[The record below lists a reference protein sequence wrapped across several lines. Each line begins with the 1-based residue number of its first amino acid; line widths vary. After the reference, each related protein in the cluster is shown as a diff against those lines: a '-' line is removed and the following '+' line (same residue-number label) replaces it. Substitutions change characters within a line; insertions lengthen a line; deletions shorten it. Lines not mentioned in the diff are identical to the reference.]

1 MSCERY
7 ENDLAL
13 HVEGDLPRHEV
24 AAIERHLAICESCRA
39 FCSGLEA
46 SQRMLKSLADEPIP
60 AAALYAARARVL
72 DEITRPAA
80 IGWRLARWG
89 WASAAAAAVLVVA
102 LLIAWRAQQRPNAH
116 PHSTV
121 AVLTPPSAVIDAAP
135 VLPRSTPSPSASVS
149 PTRER
154 RVASQIPRLSPKDA
168 DQLARA
174 VVIVS
179 RIETLADVS
188 REISERD
195 VTPEAPLT
203 RIATDDPNVVIYW
216 QFDSNGG

>member
-7 ENDLAL
+7 ENELAL
-13 HVEGDLPRHEV
+13 YVEGDLPGHEV

-60 AAALYAARARVL
+60 TTTLYAARARVL
-72 DEITRPAA
+72 DQITHPAA
-80 IGWRLARWG
+80 VGWRLARWG
-89 WASAAAAAVLVVA
+89 WAATAAAAVLVGA
-102 LLIAWRAQQRPNAH
+102 LAIAWRAQQRPNAH

-121 AVLTPPSAVIDAAP
+121 AVLTPPSTVIDATP
-135 VLPRSTPSPSASVS
+135 VLPRSTPSPSPSVS

-154 RVASQIPRLSPKDA
+154 RVRSQTPRLSPEDA

-179 RIETLADVS
+179 RIETLADVP
-188 REISERD
+188 REIPEDGAAR
-195 VTPEAPLT
+195 EAPLA
-203 RIATDDPNVVIYW
+203 RIATDNPNVVIYW